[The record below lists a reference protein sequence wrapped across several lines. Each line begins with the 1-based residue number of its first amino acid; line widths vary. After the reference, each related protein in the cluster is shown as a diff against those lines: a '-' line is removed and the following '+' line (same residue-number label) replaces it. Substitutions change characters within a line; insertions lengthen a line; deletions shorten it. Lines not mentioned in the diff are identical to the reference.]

1 MSSVSSGDFNVQ
13 FNDYSAL
20 DITGDSHFES
30 PVYDFSVMEEALD
43 NISLQISD
51 LSDFLSSDPELLNVS
66 MAETYE
72 SDIDGYKLVVGSD
85 NVYIPF
91 DRVSYLTRLPNG
103 QLFNLSTSTITLYAL
118 DNYGNHGHTYRFP
131 SYGTLQRYDYSG
143 GSYYWTSVSS
153 SSDNVITGQLGL
165 RTFEEAGLLI
175 IIFLLFIILFVKRR

>member
-1 MSSVSSGDFNVQ
+1 MSSVSCGDLNVQSDFSVLDSSGDFLG
-13 FNDYSAL
+13 FDL
-20 DITGDSHFES
+20 
-30 PVYDFSVMEEALD
+30 SVMEQALD
-43 NISLQISD
+43 NISVQISD
-51 LSDFLSSDPELLNVS
+51 LSDFLFSDPDLLNVS
-66 MAETYE
+66 FVETYE

-103 QLFNLSTSTITLYAL
+103 QLFNLSTSTFTLYAL

-153 SSDNVITGQLGL
+153 SSDNVVTGQLGL
-165 RTFEEAGLLI
+165 RSFEQVGFLV
-175 IIFLLFIILFVKRR
+175 IIFLLFVFLFVRRS